1 MNRNFKVLMK
11 LNNLQMRVL
20 FYYLSITHY
29 VSESAS
35 KVKLE
40 LHNVQWGDKTV
51 FCIKNRNILQ
61 HPVVIYV

>member
-1 MNRNFKVLMK
+1 MCVFFFPKT
-11 LNNLQMRVL
+11 LN
-20 FYYLSITHY
+20 YLSITHY

-51 FCIKNRNILQ
+51 FSINLF
-61 HPVVIYV
+61 